1 MLGKRKMVTSIV
13 AVVLICSIIISTVYY
28 ENDLNI
34 QVRNIEL
41 EVPSEYEHYF
51 SEYEEKEMTYDETTE
66 TVGFYGKVAYSGKED
81 KIFDNVSM
89 EEEITDDNIIYEC
102 TFDMNTMMFHFMAT
116 LINENE
122 EVIDI
127 YEMDTEAIVTEDGR
141 LDACIEIA
149 GETYLLSDYKNTE
162 IIDNCV
168 VGFILG
174 AIVIYVVMAER
185 AEQKRAEENFKYNK
199 KLETDG
205 KGVKKGVYI
214 TDQTEVSVSEKKAG
228 NYRFGFTMFGN
239 VGCEVAA
246 TYNTMISIGW
256 KEMLSSTIYYFEK
269 MAIEFAVGFGSL
281 GSNPYEISRYLDFR
295 GILYTKYY
303 NYDSFKKAVEGKNS
317 CRIIMSRWNSNKSTG
332 LHTFFVRKQSKSV
345 YMSYNWKGDKT
356 YKKSNNINEL
366 NNGSGFIVGYIIGN

>member
-205 KGVKKGVYI
+205 KGVKKEYI
-214 TDQTEVSVSEKKAG
+214 
-228 NYRFGFTMFGN
+228 
-239 VGCEVAA
+239 
-246 TYNTMISIGW
+246 
-256 KEMLSSTIYYFEK
+256 
-269 MAIEFAVGFGSL
+269 
-281 GSNPYEISRYLDFR
+281 
-295 GILYTKYY
+295 
-303 NYDSFKKAVEGKNS
+303 
-317 CRIIMSRWNSNKSTG
+317 
-332 LHTFFVRKQSKSV
+332 
-345 YMSYNWKGDKT
+345 
-356 YKKSNNINEL
+356 
-366 NNGSGFIVGYIIGN
+366 